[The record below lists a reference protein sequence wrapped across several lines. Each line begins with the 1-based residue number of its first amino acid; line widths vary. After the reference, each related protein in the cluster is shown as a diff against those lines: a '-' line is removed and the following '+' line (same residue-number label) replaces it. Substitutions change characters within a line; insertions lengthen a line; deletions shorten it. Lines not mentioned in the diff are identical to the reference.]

1 LVLDVGLTY
10 RLLRALASLGF
21 LKEES
26 LDRFSLSSQGELLRK
41 RSSTD
46 ITRHNTAG
54 GRPEHYQIWKHL
66 PSMVIDGQQDAF
78 VREYGH
84 SAFEYAK
91 RYPEYEN
98 IFNQAMSSYSRM
110 QTNWIIESLEK
121 YDFSKIQYVCDIGGG
136 RGHLVSKLLLKIPH
150 LKGSILDLEYVMTNR
165 ELLWAG
171 KIGVDNRCQY
181 ISRDMFTSVPPADL
195 YMMKM
200 ILHDWNDEECIKILS
215 NAHRASSNDGRI
227 FIIEHLIPD
236 PQTSHFSKLF
246 DIHRMCWGSGRER
259 TVKEYSAL
267 LERSGWNYLQT
278 FIHQMV

>member
-1 LVLDVGLTY
+1 
-10 RLLRALASLGF
+10 
-21 LKEES
+21 
-26 LDRFSLSSQGELLRK
+26 
-41 RSSTD
+41 
-46 ITRHNTAG
+46 
-54 GRPEHYQIWKHL
+54 
-66 PSMVIDGQQDAF
+66 
-78 VREYGH
+78 
-84 SAFEYAK
+84 
-91 RYPEYEN
+91 
-98 IFNQAMSSYSRM
+98 
-110 QTNWIIESLEK
+110 
-121 YDFSKIQYVCDIGGG
+121 
-136 RGHLVSKLLLKIPH
+136 
-150 LKGSILDLEYVMTNR
+150 MTNR

-181 ISRDMFTSVPPADL
+181 ISRDMFPSVPPADL

-246 DIHRMCWGSGRER
+246 DIHMMCWGSGRER

-278 FIHQMV
+278 FYPSNGINGIIDAVKSKS